1 MTPPLTRRVVLGG
14 ALASAASVVVGCS
27 AAGLGPSAGTGEQV
41 NDTGTAPVEPDDL
54 SFPATQ
60 LAQQAQQLVTD
71 TQQPF
76 LRNHS
81 LRSFLFGRAA
91 ATQRGMHAG
100 NDYDAELVFLICAL
114 HDTGLTEQANTDQ
127 RFEVAGADFAARFLE
142 ERGVTDRRV
151 DTVWDAIALHTSP
164 QFHES
169 PVFRRRRAPEIGI
182 AQDGIGIDVVG
193 GPDPLPPGYPD
204 RVHAAYPRHGGTRA
218 LTDAIVEQARANPRK
233 APPMT
238 LPGEILH
245 QRDPSLPYLTWDATV
260 DASGWGD

>member
-1 MTPPLTRRVVLGG
+1 MTPP
-14 ALASAASVVVGCS
+14 A
-27 AAGLGPSAGTGEQV
+27 
-41 NDTGTAPVEPDDL
+41 PDDL

-60 LAQQAQQLVTD
+60 LARQARQLVTD

-81 LRSFLFGRAA
+81 LRSFLFGRAVA
-91 ATQRGMHAG
+91 AQQGMQPG
-100 NDYDAELVFLICAL
+100 KDYDSELMFLICAL

-142 ERGVTDRRV
+142 DHGVTDRRV
-151 DTVWDAIALHTSP
+151 DTVWEAIALHTSP
-164 QFHES
+164 HIHES

-182 AQDGIGIDVVG
+182 AQTGIGVDVFG
-193 GPDPLPPGYPD
+193 GPDQLPPGYPG
-204 RVHAAYPRHGGTRA
+204 RVHAAYPRHGGARA

-245 QRDPSLPYLTWDATV
+245 QRYPSLPYPTWDTILHT
-260 DASGWGD
+260 GRWGD